1 MGPLQ
6 GLVNYPFFSYLSGA
20 RGAVLR
26 MSYVTGVEGGV
37 FEALVVLVR
46 YGPAKALEE
55 RRRAAAGAEERAG
68 AGGRCRAEKGF
79 R

>member
-1 MGPLQ
+1 M
-6 GLVNYPFFSYLSGA
+6 
-20 RGAVLR
+20 
-26 MSYVTGVEGGV
+26 